1 MMKIGNRVRHK
12 TTGMIGKI
20 IDYGDRKISDSY
32 YLTTLKVEIP
42 SSDSIKPI
50 AEDLSDR
57 WQIWQKKI
65 LACTLPYPAKHRHQ
79 KIS

>member
-1 MMKIGNRVRHK
+1 MMKIGDCVRHK
-12 TTGMIGKI
+12 TTGMIGNI

-42 SSDSIKPI
+42 SFDSIDPI
-50 AEDLSDR
+50 AEDLCDL

-65 LACTLPYPAKHRHQ
+65 LVRSLSDPAKHKHQ

>member
-1 MMKIGNRVRHK
+1 
-12 TTGMIGKI
+12 MI
-20 IDYGDRKISDSY
+20 KISDTY
-32 YLTTLKVEIP
+32 YLTTLKEEIP
-42 SSDSIKPI
+42 SFDSIDPI

-65 LACTLPYPAKHRHQ
+65 LVCTLPYPTKHRHQ

>member
-1 MMKIGNRVRHK
+1 MMKIGN
-12 TTGMIGKI
+12 
-20 IDYGDRKISDSY
+20 SY
-32 YLTTLKVEIP
+32 YLTTFKVEIHSFD
-42 SSDSIKPI
+42 SSKPI
-50 AEDLSDR
+50 AEDLSAR